1 MALNQ
6 DVVEQL
12 SKSNPVVRVDQN
24 SESDLQA
31 LFDTVL
37 KPDSKRPLQV
47 PLRMRNL
54 PDSFFNPPST
64 GSKSPSISHSRE
76 NSADSAFG
84 AAVPATPNGGSVPN
98 GGTNGGSGAGGEN
111 GTANAIAAAAAVA
124 AAAGLTVSHPRA
136 HSSPASLQ
144 QTYASAQQAPQHAP
158 QPHARHH
165 HHQKQR
171 SYDVISTVDDL
182 GPLPHGWE
190 QARTPEGQIYFL
202 NHLTRTTTWEDPR
215 KTAAAASVAAVA
227 AAVESSKSNAL
238 GPLPDGWEQART
250 AEGEIYFINH
260 QTRTTSWFDPRI
272 PSHLQRTPAS
282 GAMLP
287 QNWQLQQP
295 TGIQNNQNLQA
306 CQKQKIRLQSLQL
319 ERERLKQRQQ
329 EIMRQVGI
337 QQEMM
342 LRQSTTDAVMDPFL
356 SGINEQHARQE
367 SADSG
372 LGLGT
377 AYSMPQA
384 SDDFL
389 NIDENMD
396 GTSERHCALNDLT
409 KRLYRSHKY
418 INGGAP
424 MDTPDLSTLSDNI
437 DSTDDLLP
445 SLQLNEEFSTDILD
459 DVQSLINPNTTKPEN
474 VLTWL

>member
-6 DVVEQL
+6 DVDQL

-47 PLRMRNL
+47 PLRLRNL
-54 PDSFFNPPST
+54 PDSFFNPP
-64 GSKSPSISHSRE
+64 
-76 NSADSAFG
+76 
-84 AAVPATPNGGSVPN
+84 
-98 GGTNGGSGAGGEN
+98 
-111 GTANAIAAAAAVA
+111 
-124 AAAGLTVSHPRA
+124 
-136 HSSPASLQ
+136 PASLQ

-272 PSHLQRTPAS
+272 PSHLQRTPAA

-295 TGIQNNQNLQA
+295 TGIQSNQNLQA

-372 LGLGT
+372 LGLGS
-377 AYSMPQA
+377 AYSLPQA

-396 GTSERHCALNDLT
+396 GTSD
-409 KRLYRSHKY
+409 
-418 INGGAP
+418 GGAP

>member
-1 MALNQ
+1 MALNT
-6 DVVEQL
+6 DVDQL
-12 SKSNPVVRVDQN
+12 TKGNLVVRIDQN

-31 LFDTVL
+31 LFDSVL

-84 AAVPATPNGGSVPN
+84 TIISNGPGSNSNGGNTNGNGNQTSVP
-98 GGTNGGSGAGGEN
+98 
-111 GTANAIAAAAAVA
+111 
-124 AAAGLTVSHPRA
+124 AGLTVAHPRA

-144 QTYASAQQAPQHAP
+144 QTYAAAQATQHAP
-158 QPHARHH
+158 QPHARHV

-190 QARTPEGQIYFL
+190 QARTPEGQVYFL

-215 KTAAAASVAAVA
+215 KTAAAANVTTIA
-227 AAVESSKSNAL
+227 AAENGKSPAGAGANAL

-250 AEGEIYFINH
+250 PEGEIYFINH

-272 PSHLQRTPAS
+272 PTHLQRAPTS

-287 QNWQLQQP
+287 TNWIQPPGATGLQSNQ
-295 TGIQNNQNLQA
+295 TIQV
-306 CQKQKIRLQSLQL
+306 CQQKLRLQSLQM
-319 ERERLKQRQQ
+319 ERERLKQRQA
-329 EIMRQVGI
+329 EIMRQ
-337 QQEMM
+337 QELM
-342 LRQSTTDAVMDPFL
+342 LRQSNTDASMDPFL
-356 SGINEQHARQE
+356 SGMSEQHARQE

-372 LGLGT
+372 LGLGS
-377 AYSMPQA
+377 AYSLPHTPE
-384 SDDFL
+384 DFL
-389 NIDENMD
+389 SNIDDNMD
-396 GTSERHCALNDLT
+396 ATSD
-409 KRLYRSHKY
+409 
-418 INGGAP
+418 GGAP
-424 MDTPDLSTLSDNI
+424 METPDISTLSDNI
-437 DSTDDLLP
+437 DSTDDLVP
-445 SLQLNEEFSTDILD
+445 SLQLGEEFTSDILD
-459 DVQSLINPNTTKPEN
+459 DVQSLINPSSTKPEN